1 MTIKK
6 LCPPIL
12 VAILITL
19 LSYQED
25 TFEKIKLSHNFKSGS
40 NSSGEVFFTE
50 KDGGINFEA
59 HILG

>member
-1 MTIKK
+1 MPAHIGGHLNYTIE
-6 LCPPIL
+6 
-12 VAILITL
+12 
-19 LSYQED
+19 LSED

-40 NSSGEVFFTE
+40 NSSGKVFFTE